1 MPSNVHSSR
10 KVRNEIKCVTMN
22 QFLKLFNV
30 FRYFCRSIEFDDMT
44 KQCVISE
51 EDSVS
56 QKDDLGISSSPTNNF
71 YDLVCLDN
79 RKS

>member
-1 MPSNVHSSR
+1 MMGLDFS
-10 KVRNEIKCVTMN
+10 
-22 QFLKLFNV
+22 
-30 FRYFCRSIEFDDMT
+30 RYFCRSIEFDDMT

-79 RKS
+79 RKSSFHIWFSGNFPFLR